1 MTLGMGLE
9 AGRAA
14 RGAPARVQGTADG
27 ARSGGREGGFKVVKT
42 GRSRTDP
49 TALTA
54 EKEDRQTQN
63 WERPGPEAFGARGGT
78 GREPTRREL
87 EGPVGLGEFGKAEQD
102 PERQAGWGPVWARVW
117 ALDVV
122 VGGWDGPEPASSV
135 ATRAPDRV
143 RRTLYLLRLLSI
155 PFSQARAPSTLLGEE
170 LARKSSF
177 DGQWSPGWW
186 GRPRWAERERAHG

>member
-54 EKEDRQTQN
+54 EKEDRHRTGKGQGQ
-63 WERPGPEAFGARGGT
+63 RPSEPEEGLAENPRG
-78 GREPTRREL
+78 ESCL

-155 PFSQARAPSTLLGEE
+155 PSSQARAPSTLLGEE